1 MIQFLFFYYFL
12 ELNKLNIATYHV
24 DAGFVKGTKIGF
36 WAFTCMALFG
46 LGLSF
51 IPESDG
57 TLNLA
62 SVVIMLFC
70 STFLGG
76 FGYYGYRTL
85 KSFPRFSISVDEDGL
100 WYTDKSKEEGL
111 IPWTSIYCVQEKPMF
126 QKLQLQDQNSSKLID
141 VHYQLGSFDRLRNR
155 LAQEIS
161 ANYAGSEEAVFKKSA
176 LHHMFNIITISAFI
190 AIGVYGFINLS
201 AFLFWGM
208 VVLVLVFICL
218 YEYCSGFH
226 KLYISKDKLT
236 AVSILRSKKYKTTD
250 IKEVVMLDDFSK
262 GSRIPKVCI
271 TFYDES
277 KLKLPSL
284 GRSALEIYTILKN
297 ITSKKSMKR

>member
-1 MIQFLFFYYFL
+1 M
-12 ELNKLNIATYHV
+12 NKATYHV
-24 DAGFVKGTKIGF
+24 DAGFVKGTKFGF
-36 WAFTCMALFG
+36 WGFTCMALFG
-46 LGLSF
+46 LGVSF

-62 SVVIMLFC
+62 NVVIMLFC

-100 WYTDKSKEEGL
+100 WYTEKSKEEGL
-111 IPWTSIYCVQEKPMF
+111 IPWASIQCVQEKPMF
-126 QKLQLQDQNSSKLID
+126 QKLQLQDQNGSKLID
-141 VHYQLGSFDRLRNR
+141 VHYQLGNFNKLRNR

-161 ANYAGSEEAVFKKSA
+161 ANYSGSEEPVFKKSV

-208 VVLVLVFICL
+208 VVLVFICL

-226 KLYISKDKLT
+226 MLYITDDKLT

-250 IKEVVMLDDFSK
+250 IKEVVMLDDFNK

-271 TFYDES
+271 NFHDGA

-284 GRSALEIYTILKN
+284 GRSAFEIYIILKN
-297 ITSKKSMKR
+297 ITSKKSMTR